1 MSTKAY
7 NLGKYQLLECIA
19 RGGMGEVWKALD
31 TQLKRNV
38 AIKLLH
44 PGIQQ
49 DPDFITRFEQEARLV
64 ASLHHPNIIKIHNF
78 HVSYPPESDPPLCY
92 MVMDY
97 VQGQTLADYIHDT
110 SHRGEFPPAADIV
123 YIFTVVGL
131 ALDYAHQSGMIHRD
145 IKPANILLD
154 KRIPTARTMGE
165 PILTDFG
172 IARQRGTTTGTVVG
186 SVIGTPK
193 YIAPEQAQG
202 RYDDPRS
209 DLYSLGVILYEI
221 MTGETPFHADT
232 PLAIVMQHLREKPKP
247 PELINP
253 QVSPALSEMILKSI
267 AKDPEA
273 RFSTAAALALALTQA
288 FNISA
293 PEHSGGSSEPT
304 LPGSSSS
311 ALTFISVP
319 PLHPSSGVQTP
330 FIGLPVDQSP
340 PFTGPQGDQSIS
352 GAKRPIDSVTPNDTL
367 TGSNLHTLPAKYHQS
382 VKPLYETPL
391 QANVSGQVNAASGGP
406 KPRGEAKPSQLKNK
420 KLWVI
425 GLTALLVLVLLGS
438 GLIAQMLLFPPST
451 TPPDGE
457 TVIGHVSFIKNGASP
472 NYNAVQIDIAHVPE
486 LSQGM
491 AYYAWIELTNG
502 QASEN
507 TIPPHW
513 QLTVN
518 NQAIHTGLQT
528 FAGFD
533 NLYVPPSLFL
543 ITKERTDNP
552 PIVPDPVARLYYA
565 RVTFTTLD
573 LKQCPASNT
582 TAVCF

>member
-1 MSTKAY
+1 MSTQAH
-7 NLGKYQLLECIA
+7 NLSKYQLVECIA

-31 TQLKRNV
+31 TQLKRYV

-44 PGIQQ
+44 PGMQQ
-49 DPDFITRFEQEARLV
+49 DPEFITRFEQEARLV

-110 SHRGEFPPAADIV
+110 SRRGEFPPAADIV

-154 KRIPTARTMGE
+154 KRLPTARTMGE

-172 IARQRGTTTGTVVG
+172 IARQRGATTGTVVG
-186 SVIGTPK
+186 SVVGTPK

-232 PLAIVMQHLREKPKP
+232 PLAIVMQHLHEKPKL

-253 QVSPALSEMILKSI
+253 QISPALSEVILKSI
-267 AKDPEA
+267 AKNPNA
-273 RFSTAAALALALTQA
+273 RFSTAAALALALTQTL
-288 FNISA
+288 NISA
-293 PEHSGGSSEPT
+293 PEHSGGSSERT

-311 ALTFISVP
+311 ALTFADTP

-330 FIGLPVDQSP
+330 FIGLPLDQSP
-340 PFTGPQGDQSIS
+340 LQQVHTYTGNELPQSYPSPDLS
-352 GAKRPIDSVTPNDTL
+352 A
-367 TGSNLHTLPAKYHQS
+367 
-382 VKPLYETPL
+382 E
-391 QANVSGQVNAASGGP
+391 NVQTRFIAPVG
-406 KPRGEAKPSQLKNK
+406 RGEAKPSQLKNK
-420 KLWVI
+420 KPWVI

-438 GLIAQMLLFPPST
+438 GLIARMLLFPPST
-451 TPPDGE
+451 TPPNGG

-472 NYNAVQIDIAHVPE
+472 NYNAVQIDIAHVPNPP
-486 LSQGM
+486 QGM

-513 QLTVN
+513 KLTVS

-533 NLYVPPSLFL
+533 NLYIPPSLFL
-543 ITKERTDNP
+543 ITTEQTDNP

-565 RVTFTTLD
+565 RVTSATLD

-582 TAVCF
+582 ATVCF